1 MSYFKVFYDDRLIN
15 IFVEPTIN
23 QTQIT
28 TKRLKNHFIGYFTD
42 ITYKELELYVEDEEY
57 EIKDTTI
64 LDSKKTYIMDIYDD
78 DDDE

>member
-1 MSYFKVFYDDRLIN
+1 MPYFKVFCHERLIN
-15 IFVEPTIN
+15 MFVEPTIN
-23 QTQIT
+23 QSHIN

-42 ITYKELELYVEDEEY
+42 VTYKELELYVEDEEY

-64 LDSKKTYIMDIYDD
+64 LDSNKTYIMEF